1 MVIDPAK
8 RLVQQSKRQVI
19 PFGRPLQPNPYHE
32 TAMQIQLKYQRKER
46 SYAPPKNKSLATNVA
61 RLIIVCSSVQA
72 IRRPMPSFHLTRK
85 LVNTPQTYNQPSSD
99 PVNLNKNYS
108 AIVCFAQSAACLG
121 PPFNSLP
128 ACQ

>member
-61 RLIIVCSSVQA
+61 RLIIVYSSAQA
-72 IRRPMPSFHLTRK
+72 IRKPMPSFHLT
-85 LVNTPQTYNQPSSD
+85 L
-99 PVNLNKNYS
+99 
-108 AIVCFAQSAACLG
+108 
-121 PPFNSLP
+121 
-128 ACQ
+128 